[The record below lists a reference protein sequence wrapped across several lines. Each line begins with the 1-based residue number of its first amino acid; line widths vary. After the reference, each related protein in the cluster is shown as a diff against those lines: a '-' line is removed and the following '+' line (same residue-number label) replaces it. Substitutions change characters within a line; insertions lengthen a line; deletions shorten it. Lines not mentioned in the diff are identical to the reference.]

1 MNCDA
6 CQDLVLNAV
15 DEPLSPQEAG
25 WVAAHLA
32 SCPACRAFQ
41 EAQQHLDRAIT
52 GRLGGVQLSA
62 GFSGRVRAAIQAA
75 PAPLDD
81 AVRQRRR
88 AEIEAEWQELL
99 RVRRN
104 WWRSWLPRGLDL
116 GALAA
121 VLGLAVT
128 LILRFGPTLLARL
141 PGAGGYVD
149 AHLVEAQGFLVMALA
164 AGAGLWLAW
173 NRSWVNAL
181 SASNGGTKVL

>member
-25 WVAAHLA
+25 WVAAHFA

-41 EAQQHLDRAIT
+41 EAQQQLDRAIT

-88 AEIEAEWQELL
+88 AEIEAEWQQFAQFH
-99 RVRRN
+99 RS

-121 VLGLAVT
+121 VLGVGVT
-128 LILRFGPTLLARL
+128 LVMRFGPTLMARL
-141 PGAGGYVD
+141 PGAGGYID
-149 AHLVEAQGFLVMALA
+149 AHLLQAQGLLLIALSA
-164 AGAGLWLAW
+164 AAGLWLAW
-173 NRSWVNAL
+173 NRSWISAL
-181 SASNGGTKVL
+181 SDSGGG